1 MDFRDY
7 VAFLPLQRRVRAE
20 CMPTGQRWVWNSH
33 VIHVARRRN
42 AQAPIRLIVC
52 HGAGGYSDA
61 LWPICAQIDPAA
73 CDLFLPD
80 LPLYGYS
87 TTVSPQNV
95 RYEDWI
101 ECLRAF
107 IEETD
112 DGRPVILWGFSIGG
126 MLAHEVACRSPLVN
140 EVIATCLVDPRSLR
154 ARLHIG
160 RWGMG
165 LLGTPFL
172 GVGRRSPLSKIMI
185 PMKLVANMGRMS
197 RKKAL
202 SVLCAKDPRGGGA
215 AIPLGFLATFL
226 AYPHSR
232 RRSEGEAAVRIT
244 LAHPAQDAW
253 TPASLSITTLR
264 RLEGVGHIVML
275 ENCGHFPIEEPG
287 LTQLVEAVEERLH
300 AVAGGVK
307 PS

>member
-1 MDFRDY
+1 MPAERRPQAAT
-7 VAFLPLQRRVRAE
+7 AFTSKYWHWRGHR
-20 CMPTGQRWVWNSH
+20 
-33 VIHVARRRN
+33 IHIARRAN
-42 AQAPIRLIVC
+42 PAAPVRLVVC

-61 LWPICAQIDPAA
+61 LWPICAQISPES
-73 CDLFLPD
+73 CDLLLPD

-87 TTVSPQNV
+87 TTVSPQKV
-95 RYEDWI
+95 RYDDWI

-126 MLAHEVACRSPLVN
+126 MLAHEVACHAPFVN

-172 GVGRRSPLSKIMI
+172 GLGKRFPLANLMI
-185 PMKLVANMGRMS
+185 PMSLVANMARMS
-197 RKKAL
+197 RDKAL
-202 SVLCAKDPRGGGA
+202 SVLCAQDPRGGGA

-226 AYPHSR
+226 SYRHSLCR
-232 RRSEGEAAVRIT
+232 NEREACVYTT
-244 LAHPAQDAW
+244 LLHPAKDAW
-253 TPASLSITTLR
+253 TPASLSIETLR
-264 RLEGVGHIVML
+264 QVAAPGYVIML
-275 ENCGHFPIEEPG
+275 EECGHFPVEEPG
-287 LTQLVEAVEERLH
+287 LTQLIKAVEERVA
-300 AVAGGVK
+300 AVTEQTK
-307 PS
+307 SS